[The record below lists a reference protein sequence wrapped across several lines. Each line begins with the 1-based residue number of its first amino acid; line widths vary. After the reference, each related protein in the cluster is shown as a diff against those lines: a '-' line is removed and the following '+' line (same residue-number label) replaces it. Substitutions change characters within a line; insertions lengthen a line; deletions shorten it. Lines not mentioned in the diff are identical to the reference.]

1 MNHLLAAID
10 WDWVPWAKAA
20 SYLVVTL
27 VGARAL
33 DWLLSRRGRGLTR
46 VLGRPLSAA
55 ESSRLRMVR
64 RLGVAV
70 VLFVGIGLAL
80 VQIPQ
85 VGSLAR
91 GMLAS
96 AGITAFVVGLA
107 SRAIIANFVSGLII
121 AFSQPIRIGDRV
133 TVDEVTGSVE
143 EIRLTYTYIRT
154 ADNRRVLI
162 PNEQL
167 TSRVI
172 HNYSLVDAVS
182 AASLEFEVP
191 PSAPLARV
199 SGAVLEE
206 LGRLDVIGQLR
217 PPSVEVV
224 AVTVA
229 AVRLRVTV
237 WADSRELAEER
248 AAALQHTLAE
258 RLQREGFIGA
268 AEAPTGNPNA
278 DPEGCS

>member
-1 MNHLLAAID
+1 MTHLLAAID

-20 SYLVVTL
+20 AYLVATL
-27 VGARAL
+27 AAARTL

-46 VLGRPLSAA
+46 VLGRPLSSA
-55 ESSRLRMVR
+55 ESSRLRVAR
-64 RLGVAV
+64 RLLVAV

-85 VGSLAR
+85 VGSLAQ

-96 AGITAFVVGLA
+96 AGITALVVGLA
-107 SRAIIANFVSGLII
+107 SRSIIANFVSGLII

-133 TVDEVTGSVE
+133 TVDDVTGSVE

-172 HNYSLVDAVS
+172 HNYSLVDGVS

-199 SGAVLEE
+199 SGAVLAE
-206 LGRLDVIGQLR
+206 LSRLDEAGDQR
-217 PPSVEVV
+217 SPSIEVV
-224 AVTVA
+224 AVTVG

-237 WADSRELAEER
+237 WADSRELAEAR
-248 AAALQHTLAE
+248 IGALHHTLAE

-268 AEAPTGNPNA
+268 GQAPSNDQDAGPQ
-278 DPEGCS
+278 GRS